1 MFDAQLQGLLQF
13 DVQIKYMVFRTFREI
28 YARGPF
34 D

>member
-28 YARGPF
+28 LCTRPL
-34 D
+34 